1 MPRTPMTE
9 EAQYQKE
16 LEKLETLP
24 EEWRLEVDRMEPA
37 AIKTLLAEVTLNERE
52 NQNNK
57 KLDQDLAEKK
67 AAYSFASE
75 GYKEATKANKLRITY
90 LLKSLESKHAI

>member
-16 LEKLETLP
+16 LEKLETIP
-24 EEWRLEVDRMEPA
+24 EDWRIEVDHMEPA
-37 AIKTLLAEVTLNERE
+37 AIKTRLAEVTLSERE

-67 AAYSFASE
+67 VAYSTASA
-75 GYKEATKANKLRITY
+75 GYKEVTNANKLRIIY

>member
-9 EAQYQKE
+9 EARYQKE

-24 EEWRLEVDRMEPA
+24 EDWRLEVERMDPA
-37 AIKTLLAEVTLNERE
+37 QIKTTLAEVTLNERE

-67 AAYSFASE
+67 EAYATAAA
-75 GYKEATKANKLRITY
+75 GYKEATKANKLRITF
-90 LLKSLESKHAI
+90 LLKTLESKHAI